1 MDPVVWL
8 PVAVPVAEVDH
19 DAGWLTRVDLE
30 IPPWKNPP
38 ITESKATGTVSKCA
52 CSTQEECPLQTKH
65 ISETSLL
72 HQEKQITDHMHVS
85 TVSHESN
92 TPSALPPKN
101 IAGILSGIQVSPTG
115 LGRPHRLEKI
125 ICISESNI
133 KIKNQQP

>member
-8 PVAVPVAEVDH
+8 PVAVAEVDH

-72 HQEKQITDHMHVS
+72 HQEKHITDHMHVS
-85 TVSHESN
+85 TVSHEIKHTIRLQRCLLRTS
-92 TPSALPPKN
+92 PVFYQAYKYRL
-101 IAGILSGIQVSPTG
+101 QVSVALTG
-115 LGRPHRLEKI
+115 SRK
-125 ICISESNI
+125 SYV
-133 KIKNQQP
+133 